1 MDNKLIQVARVF
13 AENEQ
18 AEALLK
24 SAKTKE
30 EAVAILAQF
39 GVNVTVDEFV
49 QIGTEVIS
57 DELSEDVLE
66 LVAGGSWK
74 GFWQGFVDFWH
85 GLLDSH

>member
-1 MDNKLIQVARVF
+1 MESKLAQIAQLF

-39 GVNVTVDEFV
+39 GVDVTVEEFT
-49 QIGTEVIS
+49 QIGKEVLS

-66 LVAGGSWK
+66 LVAGGSWSGFWNGVKDFFK
-74 GFWQGFVDFWH
+74 GFADAW
-85 GLLDSH
+85 